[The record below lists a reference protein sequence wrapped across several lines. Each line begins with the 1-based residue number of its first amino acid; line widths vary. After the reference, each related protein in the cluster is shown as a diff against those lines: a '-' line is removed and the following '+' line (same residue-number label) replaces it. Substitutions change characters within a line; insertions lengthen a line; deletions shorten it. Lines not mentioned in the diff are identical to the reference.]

1 MNTSEISQIILTKQL
16 KLTKWKLIEY
26 YLPTIIFLMMPI
38 LYFIFIVEAKIDNNT
53 IVFDKIMSEIGY
65 PIISLMIAI
74 IMFGL
79 YRRELRFKTINLKVS
94 KKDFYKAID
103 LTQKEMNWFVIEN
116 TPKYVIACS
125 KNNYGLW
132 AATITIIRKHNF
144 ILINSI
150 HRPYSNPISD
160 RNNEHREAFKKNL
173 KKLVY
178 KPYKIHGPNVSII
191 E

>member
-26 YLPTIIFLMMPI
+26 YLPTIIFLQMPI

-74 IMFGL
+74 IMFAF

-103 LTQKEMNWFVIEN
+103 LTQKEMNWFVLEN

-125 KNNYGLW
+125 KNNYGL
-132 AATITIIRKHNF
+132 
-144 ILINSI
+144 
-150 HRPYSNPISD
+150 
-160 RNNEHREAFKKNL
+160 
-173 KKLVY
+173 
-178 KPYKIHGPNVSII
+178 
-191 E
+191 